1 MSRECVARIQGY
13 VMMALVGIGAALILM
28 GWAGML
34 P

>member
-1 MSRECVARIQGY
+1 MTRGYAKAARRRR
-13 VMMALVGIGAALILM
+13 VALVGIGAALILM